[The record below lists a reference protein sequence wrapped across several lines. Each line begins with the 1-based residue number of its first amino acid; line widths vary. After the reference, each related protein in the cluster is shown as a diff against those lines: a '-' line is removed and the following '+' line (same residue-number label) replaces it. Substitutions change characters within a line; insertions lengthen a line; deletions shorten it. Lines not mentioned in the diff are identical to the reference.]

1 MIINVRINRQIP
13 PFIVSTLLLLLLLT
27 LFPGRL
33 GASALTVAWDPN
45 TEDDLAGYKVYYG
58 TQSGNYD
65 FVVDVGN
72 VAQYTVS
79 NLEPETQY
87 YFAVTAYDT
96 SGNESDF
103 SEEVGS
109 ITSEG
114 PPPEPPPDPPLEVVS
129 VISPNGGET
138 LRSGDTQTIVWQTNG
153 AAEMVDRVQL
163 LFTKNDRRAWKKITL
178 LSGNPGSYDWK
189 LPITRKKTM
198 SRCRVMVILKDA
210 SGNIVGSDASND
222 DFAIQP

>member
-1 MIINVRINRQIP
+1 MIINVRINRQIVP
-13 PFIVSTLLLLLLLT
+13 CILSTLLLLLA

-33 GASALTVAWDPN
+33 GASALTLAWDPN
-45 TEDDLAGYKVYYG
+45 TEDDLAGYSVYYG
-58 TQSGNYD
+58 IQSGNYD
-65 FVVDVGN
+65 SVIDAGN

-79 NLEPETQY
+79 NLEPETHY

-96 SGNESDF
+96 SGNESDL

-109 ITSEG
+109 ITSED
-114 PPPEPPPDPPLEVVS
+114 PPPNPPPDPPLEVVS

-138 LRSGDTQTIVWQTNG
+138 LRSGGTQTIVWQTNG
-153 AAEMVDRVQL
+153 AAELVDRVQL

-178 LSGNPGSYDWK
+178 LSGNPGSYHWK
-189 LPITRKKTM
+189 LPITRRRTM

-210 SGNIVGSDASND
+210 IGNIVGSDASD
-222 DFAIQP
+222 DNFAIQP

>member
-1 MIINVRINRQIP
+1 MIINVRINRQIVP
-13 PFIVSTLLLLLLLT
+13 CILSTFLLLLA

-33 GASALTVAWDPN
+33 GASALTLAWDPN
-45 TEDDLAGYKVYYG
+45 TEDDLAGYSVYYG
-58 TQSGNYD
+58 IQSGNYD
-65 FVVDVGN
+65 SVIDAGN

-96 SGNESDF
+96 SGNESDL

-109 ITSEG
+109 ITSEA
-114 PPPEPPPDPPLEVVS
+114 PPPEPPLEVVS
-129 VISPNGGET
+129 VISPNGRET
-138 LRSGDTQTIVWQTNG
+138 LRSGGTQTIVWQTNG
-153 AAEMVDRVQL
+153 AAELVDRVQL

-210 SGNIVGSDASND
+210 SGNIVGSDASDD

>member
-1 MIINVRINRQIP
+1 MIINVRINRQIVP
-13 PFIVSTLLLLLLLT
+13 CILSTFLLLLA

-33 GASALTVAWDPN
+33 GASALTLAWDPN
-45 TEDDLAGYKVYYG
+45 TEDDLAGYSVYYG
-58 TQSGNYD
+58 IQSGNYD
-65 FVVDVGN
+65 SVIDAGN

-96 SGNESDF
+96 SGNESDL
-103 SEEVGS
+103 SEEVDS
-109 ITSEG
+109 ITSEA
-114 PPPEPPPDPPLEVVS
+114 PPPGPPLEVVS
-129 VISPNGGET
+129 VISPNGRET
-138 LRSGDTQTIVWQTNG
+138 LRSGGTQTIVWQTNG
-153 AAEMVDRVQL
+153 AAELVDRVQL

-210 SGNIVGSDASND
+210 SGNIVGSDASDD

>member
-13 PFIVSTLLLLLLLT
+13 PSIVSTLLLLLLT

-45 TEDDLAGYKVYYG
+45 TEDDLAGYSVYYG
-58 TQSGNYD
+58 IQSVNYD
-65 FVVDVGN
+65 SVIDVGN
-72 VAQYTVS
+72 AVQYTVS

-87 YFAVTAYDT
+87 YFSVTAYDT

-109 ITSEG
+109 ITSED

-138 LRSGDTQTIVWQTNG
+138 LRSGGAQTIVWRTNG
-153 AAEMVDRVQL
+153 AAELVDRVQL
-163 LFTKNDRRAWKKITL
+163 LFTKNDRRAWKKIAL
-178 LSGNPGSYDWK
+178 LSRNPGSYDWK

-210 SGNIVGSDASND
+210 SGNIVGSDASDD